1 MLKVY
6 NSLTRKKEIFKPLDN
21 KEVSF
26 YICGPTVYGPGH
38 IGHAR
43 TYIAF
48 DIIRRYLEYKGFKVK
63 YVMNIT
69 DVHDDIIKQA
79 KKENTD
85 IISLSTKHTRQFL
98 QDKKRLGIK
107 PANLY
112 PKVSDN
118 IEEIIGF
125 IKKLEKSGFAY
136 ENNGSV
142 YFDISKFKDYG
153 KLSKIKINKAKTGTR
168 IETDKYERDKASD
181 FVLWKAKKPDEP
193 SWKSPWGEGRPGWHI
208 ECSAMTKKYLAE
220 QIDIHAGAEDLK
232 FPHHENEIAQS
243 EAIAKKK
250 PFVKYWLHA
259 GLLNIKG
266 TKMSK
271 SLKNFIIIS
280 DVLKKWDM
288 RTIRMFVAS
297 SHYKSNLDWK
307 NLYLLNSKESL
318 RRIDEFVL
326 RLKKVKN
333 EKGGEKIIKELEK
346 SKKDFESAMDDDFN
360 TPRAIASIF
369 IMIKEFNA
377 ELDKSK
383 ISQAQAKEILNFLK
397 QIDKIFNFLIS
408 EKKEK
413 IPQEIKELAKKRE
426 TYRKEKKWQQ
436 ADEIRKEIEALGFG
450 IKDNTSN
457 TLINKNNY
465 II

>member
-107 PANLY
+107 PADVY

-118 IEEIIGF
+118 IGEIIGF

-208 ECSAMTKKYLAE
+208 ECSAITKKYLAE

-271 SLKNFIIIS
+271 SLKNFIVIS
-280 DVLKKWDM
+280 DVLKKWDV

-297 SHYKSNLDWK
+297 SHYKSNLNYTEKILLQAKK
-307 NLYLLNSKESL
+307 NIK
-318 RRIDEFVL
+318 RIDEFV
-326 RLKKVKN
+326 
-333 EKGGEKIIKELEK
+333 EKLEK
-346 SKKDFESAMDDDFN
+346 VADKKSKSIDKLLLETKQDFENAMDDDFN
-360 TPRAIASIF
+360 TPKAIASVF
-369 IMIKEFNA
+369 EMIRKIN
-377 ELDKSK
+377 KIK
-383 ISQAQAKEILNFLK
+383 ISKTQAKEILNFLK
-397 QIDKIFNFLIS
+397 QIDKIFNFLIL
-408 EKKEK
+408 EEKEK

-426 TYRKEKKWQQ
+426 TYRKEKKWQE